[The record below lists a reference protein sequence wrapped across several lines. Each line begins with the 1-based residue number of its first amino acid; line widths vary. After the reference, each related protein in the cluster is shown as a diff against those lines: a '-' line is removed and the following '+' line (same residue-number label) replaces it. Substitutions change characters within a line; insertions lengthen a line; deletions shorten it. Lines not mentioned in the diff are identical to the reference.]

1 MTYAQFQKRASL
13 SRADICQEILGDHRG
28 SIKTKKEPRAV
39 KNLELIFDATLQV
52 SNRKGFQAMTMR
64 DLSQASGLSM
74 GALYSYFSSKEELL
88 EMVQSTGRKVTG
100 RLLAQGVEGVE
111 DPVERLTAA
120 VRTHVFLSEAMQPWF
135 FFSYMEARHLGERQ
149 KELAKQGE
157 LATERLFADIVREGA
172 QRGMFVERDPHLT
185 AALIK
190 AMLQDWYLKR
200 WKHAGR
206 RVSADRY
213 AQEVVRMILAYCL
226 GAPAGQQKDEKP

>member
-1 MTYAQFQKRASL
+1 
-13 SRADICQEILGDHRG
+13 
-28 SIKTKKEPRAV
+28 
-39 KNLELIFDATLQV
+39 
-52 SNRKGFQAMTMR
+52 MTMR

-88 EMVQSTGRKVTG
+88 EMVQATGRKVTG
-100 RLLAQGVEGVE
+100 RLLAQGVEGVD

-149 KELAKQGE
+149 KELAKEGE
-157 LATERLFADIVREGA
+157 LATERLYADIIREGA
-172 QRGMFVERDPHLT
+172 RRGLFVERDAHLT

-213 AQEVVRMILAYCL
+213 AQEVVGMTLAYCL
-226 GAPAGQQKDEKP
+226 GAPACAPAGQHKDEKP